1 MVVKS
6 ETVSLYMQNNM
17 IKSINGLGL
26 VLDDVMFRPSNLL
39 WINLSNNHLKELDE
53 DLGTAFPQL
62 KTLYLHGN
70 YITDMS
76 QITALERLSELQVL
90 TLYNNPIE
98 HIDNYR
104 LIVLHVMYKTMEN
117 LKKFDQVIV
126 TRQEYDNCQMIG
138 NLRSIKNLRSLK
150 VPQNAQK
157 EPPKAV

>member
-1 MVVKS
+1 
-6 ETVSLYMQNNM
+6 M

-76 QITALERLSELQVL
+76 QITALERLSEL
-90 TLYNNPIE
+90 
-98 HIDNYR
+98 
-104 LIVLHVMYKTMEN
+104 
-117 LKKFDQVIV
+117 
-126 TRQEYDNCQMIG
+126 
-138 NLRSIKNLRSLK
+138 
-150 VPQNAQK
+150 
-157 EPPKAV
+157 